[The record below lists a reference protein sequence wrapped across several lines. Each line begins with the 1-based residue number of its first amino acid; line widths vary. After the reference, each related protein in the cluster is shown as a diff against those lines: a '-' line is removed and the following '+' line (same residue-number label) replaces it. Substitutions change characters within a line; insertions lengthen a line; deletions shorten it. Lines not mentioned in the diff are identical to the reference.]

1 LTGILYPDSDIS
13 SLQTDKSYSIP
24 DYPGFFYL
32 LRNGKEADKKS
43 EDMGDILFFRYDS
56 IEPLIQNAQPILTV
70 NNLTPQ
76 TCFNILRKDYYITD
90 NIVINET
97 GLNTVW
103 IRIEH

>member
-1 LTGILYPDSDIS
+1 MTGILYPDSDIS

-43 EDMGDILFFRYDS
+43 EDM
-56 IEPLIQNAQPILTV
+56 EPLIQNAQPILTV